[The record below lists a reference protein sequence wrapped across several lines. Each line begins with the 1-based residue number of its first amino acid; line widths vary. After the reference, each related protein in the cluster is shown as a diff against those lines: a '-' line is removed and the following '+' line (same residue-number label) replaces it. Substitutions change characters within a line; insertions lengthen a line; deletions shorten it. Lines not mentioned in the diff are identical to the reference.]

1 MKDIK
6 VAKLKNSLSIKGA
19 TRVSVTPLII
29 QITGDKFETA
39 SEVIINEVSIQQ
51 WVAISNDTI
60 LAYLPKILEGITIS
74 SVAVLT
80 DEIIPNIPNLVHFEI
95 GSRIQSVEGI
105 QKLIQ
110 NFTKVLL
117 QSPGSNKFQ
126 TVGGG
131 LLKIS
136 GQSLL
141 NGGDRTARGDIIDA
155 INRTKNYLF
164 ALHSTKNKMPLSEKL
179 LDAQILSIDLG
190 EDTKSDLIVNLLI
203 INRIGQQSSTN
214 VAI

>member
-6 VAKLKNSLSIKGA
+6 VAKIKNSLSIKGA
-19 TRVSVTPLII
+19 IKVSSSPLII

-39 SEVIINEVSIQQ
+39 NEVIINEVSIQQ

-80 DEIIPNIPNLVHFEI
+80 EELVPNVPNLVHFEI
-95 GSRIQSVEGI
+95 GSRIEAVEGI

-164 ALHSTKNKMPLSEKL
+164 ALHSTKNKMPLTEKL
-179 LDAQILSIDLG
+179 LDAQILSINLG
-190 EDTKSDLIVNLLI
+190 ENSKSDLVVNLLI
-203 INRIGQQSSTN
+203 INRAGQQNSTN

>member
-19 TRVSVTPLII
+19 TKVSTTPLII
-29 QITGDKFETA
+29 QIDGDKFETA
-39 SEVIINEVSIQQ
+39 NEVIINEVSIQQ

-80 DEIIPNIPNLVHFEI
+80 DEIVPNIPNLVHFEI

-155 INRTKNYLF
+155 VTRTKNYLF

-190 EDTKSDLIVNLLI
+190 ENTRSDLIVNLLI
-203 INRIGQQSSTN
+203 INRVGQQSSTN